1 MSSPLDSQS
10 DRIFTDDEDEVGSCT
25 GSSPKQRNGTCS
37 TPCQIGK
44 TPKRR
49 RILPAMFDSS
59 GAEESDEENSQ
70 TQDLRIASPATVT
83 VGYIVYI
90 VEKEVNNINIS
101 FVFMWKRYKY
111 TPTVA
116 KLC

>member
-10 DRIFTDDEDEVGSCT
+10 DRIFTDDENEVGSCT

-70 TQDLRIASPATVT
+70 TQVGLLSSTNADIAHFCILSLFL
-83 VGYIVYI
+83 ISNLKI
-90 VEKEVNNINIS
+90 IN
-101 FVFMWKRYKY
+101 
-111 TPTVA
+111 
-116 KLC
+116 L